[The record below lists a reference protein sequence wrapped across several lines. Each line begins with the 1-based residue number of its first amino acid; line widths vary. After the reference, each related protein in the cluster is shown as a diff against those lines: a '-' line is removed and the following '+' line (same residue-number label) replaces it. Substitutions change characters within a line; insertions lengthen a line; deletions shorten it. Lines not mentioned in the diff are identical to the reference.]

1 MQSIDNALRQLTT
14 TSAEQ
19 SQKQISSDR
28 IDSLLQAKGYDKAIA
43 GEDYNAVLRGVTKMV
58 NDQYNR
64 GLLLV
69 GNPGV
74 GKTFLMKVLWR
85 FPSKLERFWVNC
97 ADMEEVKRMLSTDT
111 KYYKVIGSNQWNS
124 NFFIDD
130 FGADTIKSEY
140 GNRIDIVGS
149 FIEAYHRKGRGR
161 LIISTN
167 LHSNKV
173 RPEDNNG
180 ILEIYGARILDR
192 IREKTIVIPFKGQ
205 SKRKKE
211 TVW

>member
-14 TSAEQ
+14 TSAVQ
-19 SQKQISSDR
+19 SPKQISSER
-28 IDSLLQAKGYDKAIA
+28 IDTLLQANGYDKSIA
-43 GEDYNAVLRGVTKMV
+43 GEDYDTVLRGVTKMV
-58 NDQYNR
+58 NDPDNR

-74 GKTFLMKVLWR
+74 GKTFLMKVLWS
-85 FPSKLERFWVNC
+85 FPSKLKRFWVNC
-97 ADMEEVKRMLSTDT
+97 ADMEEVKRMLSPDT
-111 KYYKVIGSNQWNS
+111 KYFRYIGSNQWNC

-149 FIEAYHRKGRGR
+149 FIEAYHRKGCGR

-173 RPEDNNG
+173 KPDDNNG

-192 IREKTIVIPFKGQ
+192 IREITIVVPFKGQ

>member
-1 MQSIDNALRQLTT
+1 
-14 TSAEQ
+14 
-19 SQKQISSDR
+19 
-28 IDSLLQAKGYDKAIA
+28 
-43 GEDYNAVLRGVTKMV
+43 MV
-58 NDQYNR
+58 NDPDNR

-85 FPSKLERFWVNC
+85 FPSKLKRFWVNC

-111 KYYKVIGSNQWNS
+111 KYFRYIGSDQWNC

-149 FIEAYHRKGRGR
+149 FIEAYHRKGCGR

-173 RPEDNNG
+173 KPDDNNG

-192 IREKTIVIPFKGQ
+192 IREITIVVPFKGQ

>member
-14 TSAEQ
+14 TSAAQ
-19 SQKQISSDR
+19 SPKQISSEK
-28 IDSLLQAKGYDKAIA
+28 IDTLLQDKGYDKSVA
-43 GEDYNAVLRGVTKMV
+43 GEDYDTVLRGVTKMV
-58 NDQYNR
+58 NDPDNR

-85 FPSKLERFWVNC
+85 FPSKLKKFWVNC
-97 ADMEEVKRMLSTDT
+97 ADMEEVKRMLSPDT
-111 KYYKVIGSNQWNS
+111 KYFRYIGSNQWNS

-149 FIEAYHRKGRGR
+149 FIEAYHRKGCGR

-173 RPEDNNG
+173 KPDDNNG

-192 IREKTIVIPFKGQ
+192 IREITIVVPFKGQ

>member
-1 MQSIDNALRQLTT
+1 MIDN
-14 TSAEQ
+14 
-19 SQKQISSDR
+19 
-28 IDSLLQAKGYDKAIA
+28 LLQAKGYDKKIA
-43 GEDYNAVLRGVTKMV
+43 GDDYPVVLRGVTKMV
-58 NDQYNR
+58 NDDRNR

-74 GKTFLMKVLWR
+74 GKTHLMKALWK
-85 FPSKLERFWVNC
+85 FSSKLERFWVNC
-97 ADMEEVKRMLSTDT
+97 ADMEEVKRMLSPDT

-167 LHSNKV
+167 LHSNKIK
-173 RPEDNNG
+173 PTDNDG
-180 ILEIYGARILDR
+180 ILEKYGARILDR
-192 IREKTIVIPFKGQ
+192 LREITLVVSFIGK
-205 SKRKKE
+205 SKRIKE
-211 TVW
+211 SV